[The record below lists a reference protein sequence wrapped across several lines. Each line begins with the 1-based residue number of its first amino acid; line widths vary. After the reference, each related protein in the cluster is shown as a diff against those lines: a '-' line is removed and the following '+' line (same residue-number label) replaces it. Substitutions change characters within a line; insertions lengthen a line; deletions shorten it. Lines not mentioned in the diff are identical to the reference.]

1 MKFNLLINQLD
12 EHNEVGILLAQKY
25 KIKSVVMLYRKKE
38 KKKLDKFKE
47 LYLDLNRIEVIDE
60 LIEEDNYDNLKNI
73 ISKYKEEE
81 IIINLTGGNRITSLI
96 MLKIAIELNIQ
107 CVYVDLLKKRRYIF
121 NKEYRII
128 EQSLEDISISDAIHL
143 SGANITLDSTS
154 LAEKSDI
161 QEFTKAILSNLDIWH
176 KYKQKLYD
184 NNIFKHDYKDTSRIN
199 INKYLVETEELK
211 IIYSIL
217 NCLKEKNEVE
227 FVEDKDNIEV
237 LFKNDYLKGFIF
249 KSGTWLE
256 VLTTLVVQSIEDI
269 DEVKSGLIF
278 YWGDDL
284 KRVRNELDIV
294 AIRDSVLICISCKD
308 SDKYDE
314 DALNE
319 LQVYSERLGGR
330 NVIKILVATKQPV
343 KKTVIDRAK
352 EMNINIVIL
361 DKNIDVFKKVLV
373 ELIKRRQFNLS
384 SFYVLFF
391 RLIELYIQN
400 QSQFGQVYLHQFQS
414 YPF

>member
-25 KIKSVVMLYRKKE
+25 KIKSVVMLYRNKE

-96 MLKIAIELNIQ
+96 MLKIAIELNLQ

-121 NKEYRII
+121 DKEYRII
-128 EQSLEDISISDAIHL
+128 EQPLEDISISDAIHL

-161 QEFTKAILSNLDIWH
+161 QEFTKVILSNLDIWH

-184 NNIFKHDYKDTSRIN
+184 NNIFKHDYKDTSKIN
-199 INKYLVETEELK
+199 INKCLVEAEELK
-211 IIYSIL
+211 LIHSIL
-217 NCLKEKNEVE
+217 NYLKEKNEIE
-227 FVEDKDNIEV
+227 FIEDKDNIEV
-237 LFKNDYLKGFIF
+237 VFKNDYLKGFIF

-256 VLTTLVVQSIEDI
+256 VVTTLVVQSIKDI

-284 KRVRNELDIV
+284 KRVRNELDVV

-330 NVIKILVATKQPV
+330 NAIKILVATKQPV
-343 KKTVIDRAK
+343 KKTVMDRAK

-361 DKNIDVFKKVLV
+361 DKNIDIFKKVLID
-373 ELIKRRQFNLS
+373 LIKKKT
-384 SFYVLFF
+384 V
-391 RLIELYIQN
+391 
-400 QSQFGQVYLHQFQS
+400 
-414 YPF
+414 

>member
-25 KIKSVVMLYRKKE
+25 KIKSVVMLYRNKE

-96 MLKIAIELNIQ
+96 MLKIAIELNLQ

-121 NKEYRII
+121 DKEYRII
-128 EQSLEDISISDAIHL
+128 EQPLEDISISDAIHL

-161 QEFTKAILSNLDIWH
+161 QEFTKAILSNLNIWH

-199 INKYLVETEELK
+199 INKCLVENEEFKL
-211 IIYSIL
+211 IYSIL
-217 NCLKEKNEVE
+217 NYLKEKNEIE
-227 FVEDKDNIEV
+227 FMEDKDNIEV
-237 LFKNDYLKGFIF
+237 VFKNDYLKGFIF

-269 DEVKSGLIF
+269 DEVKSGLTF

-284 KRVRNELDIV
+284 KRVRNELDVV

-330 NVIKILVATKQPV
+330 NAIKILVATKQPV
-343 KKTVIDRAK
+343 KKTVLDRAK

-361 DKNIDVFKKVLV
+361 DKNIDIFKRGLID
-373 ELIKRRQFNLS
+373 LIKKKT
-384 SFYVLFF
+384 V
-391 RLIELYIQN
+391 
-400 QSQFGQVYLHQFQS
+400 
-414 YPF
+414 

>member
-25 KIKSVVMLYRKKE
+25 KIKSVVMLYRNKE

-96 MLKIAIELNIQ
+96 MLKIAIELNLQ

-121 NKEYRII
+121 DKDYRII
-128 EQSLEDISISDAIHL
+128 EQPLEDISISDAIHL

-161 QEFTKAILSNLDIWH
+161 QEFTKVILSNLDIWH

-184 NNIFKHDYKDTSRIN
+184 NNIFKHDYKDTSKIN
-199 INKYLVETEELK
+199 INKCLVEAEELK
-211 IIYSIL
+211 LIYNIL
-217 NCLKEKNEVE
+217 NYLKEKNEVE
-227 FVEDKDNIEV
+227 FIEDKDSIEV
-237 LFKNDYLKGFIF
+237 VFKNDYLKGFIF

-269 DEVKSGLIF
+269 DEVKSGLTF

-284 KRVRNELDIV
+284 KRVRNELDVV
-294 AIRDSVLICISCKD
+294 AIRDSILICISCKD

-330 NVIKILVATKQPV
+330 NAIKILVATKQPV
-343 KKTVIDRAK
+343 KKTVLDRAK

-361 DKNIDVFKKVLV
+361 DKNIDIFKKVLID
-373 ELIKRRQFNLS
+373 LIKKKT
-384 SFYVLFF
+384 V
-391 RLIELYIQN
+391 
-400 QSQFGQVYLHQFQS
+400 
-414 YPF
+414 

>member
-25 KIKSVVMLYRKKE
+25 KIKSVVMLYRNKE
-38 KKKLDKFKE
+38 KKKLDKFKQ
-47 LYLDLNRIEVIDE
+47 LYLDLNKIEVIDE
-60 LIEEDNYDNLKNI
+60 LIDEDNYDNLKNI
-73 ISKYKEEE
+73 ISKYKEKD
-81 IIINLTGGNRITSLI
+81 IIINLTSGNRITSLI
-96 MLKIAIELNIQ
+96 MLKIAIELNLQ

-121 NKEYRII
+121 DKGYRII
-128 EQSLEDISISDAIHL
+128 EQPLEDISISDAIHL

-161 QEFTKAILSNLDIWH
+161 QEFTKTILSNLDIWH
-176 KYKQKLYD
+176 RYKQKLYD
-184 NNIFKHDYKDTSRIN
+184 NNIFKHDYKDTSKIN
-199 INKYLVETEELK
+199 INKCLVEAEELK
-211 IIYSIL
+211 LIHSIL
-217 NCLKEKNEVE
+217 NYLKEKNEIE
-227 FVEDKDNIEV
+227 FIEDKDNIEV
-237 LFKNDYLKGFIF
+237 VFKNDYLKGFIF

-256 VLTTLVVQSIEDI
+256 VVTTLVVQSIKDI

-284 KRVRNELDIV
+284 KRVRNELDVV

-330 NVIKILVATKQPV
+330 NAIKILVATKQPV
-343 KKTVIDRAK
+343 KKTVMDRAK

-361 DKNIDVFKKVLV
+361 DKNIDIFKKVLID
-373 ELIKRRQFNLS
+373 LIKKKT
-384 SFYVLFF
+384 V
-391 RLIELYIQN
+391 
-400 QSQFGQVYLHQFQS
+400 
-414 YPF
+414 

>member
-25 KIKSVVMLYRKKE
+25 KIKSVVMLYRNKE

-73 ISKYKEEE
+73 ISKYKEE

-96 MLKIAIELNIQ
+96 MLKIAIELNLQ

-121 NKEYRII
+121 DKEYRII
-128 EQSLEDISISDAIHL
+128 EQPLEDISISDAIHL

-161 QEFTKAILSNLDIWH
+161 QEFTKAILSNLNIWH

-199 INKYLVETEELK
+199 INKCLVENEEFKL
-211 IIYSIL
+211 IYSIL
-217 NCLKEKNEVE
+217 NYLKEKNEIE
-227 FVEDKDNIEV
+227 FMEDKDNIEV
-237 LFKNDYLKGFIF
+237 VFKNDYLKRFIF

-269 DEVKSGLIF
+269 DEVKSGLTF

-284 KRVRNELDIV
+284 KRVRNELDVV

-330 NVIKILVATKQPV
+330 NAIKILVATKQPV
-343 KKTVIDRAK
+343 KKTVLDRAK

-361 DKNIDVFKKVLV
+361 DKNIDIFKKVLID
-373 ELIKRRQFNLS
+373 LIKKKT
-384 SFYVLFF
+384 V
-391 RLIELYIQN
+391 
-400 QSQFGQVYLHQFQS
+400 
-414 YPF
+414 

>member
-25 KIKSVVMLYRKKE
+25 KIKSVVMLYRNKE

-81 IIINLTGGNRITSLI
+81 IIINLTSGNRITSLI
-96 MLKIAIELNIQ
+96 MLKIAIELNLQ

-121 NKEYRII
+121 DKEYRVI
-128 EQSLEDISISDAIHL
+128 EQPLEDISISDAIHL

-199 INKYLVETEELK
+199 INKCLVENEEFKL
-211 IIYSIL
+211 IYSIL
-217 NCLKEKNEVE
+217 NYLKEKNEIE
-227 FVEDKDNIEV
+227 FMEDKDNIEV
-237 LFKNDYLKGFIF
+237 VFKNDYLKGFIF

-269 DEVKSGLIF
+269 DEVKSGLTF

-284 KRVRNELDIV
+284 KRVRNELDVV

-330 NVIKILVATKQPV
+330 NAIKILVATKQPV
-343 KKTVIDRAK
+343 KKTVLDRAK

-361 DKNIDVFKKVLV
+361 DKNIDIFKKALID
-373 ELIKRRQFNLS
+373 LIKKKT
-384 SFYVLFF
+384 V
-391 RLIELYIQN
+391 
-400 QSQFGQVYLHQFQS
+400 
-414 YPF
+414 

>member
-12 EHNEVGILLAQKY
+12 EHNEVGLLLAQKY
-25 KIKSVVMLYRKKE
+25 KVKSVVMLYKNKE

-47 LYLDLNRIEVIDE
+47 LYIDFNNIEVIDE
-60 LIEEDNYDNLKNI
+60 LIDEDNYDNLKNI
-73 ISKYKEEE
+73 ISKYKEKE

-107 CVYVDLLKKRRYIF
+107 SVYVDLLKKRRYIF
-121 NKEYRII
+121 DKEYRII
-128 EQSLEDISISDAIHL
+128 EQPLEDISISDVIHL
-143 SGANITLDSTS
+143 SGSNITLDSTS

-161 QEFTKAILSNLDIWH
+161 QEFTKVILSNLDIWH

-184 NNIFKHDYKDTSRIN
+184 NNIFKHDYKDTSRIS
-199 INKYLVETEELK
+199 INKCLVESEELK
-211 IIYSIL
+211 LIYNIL
-217 NCLKEKNEVE
+217 NYLREKNEVE
-227 FVEDKDNIEV
+227 FIEDKDNIEV

-269 DEVKSGLIF
+269 DEVKSGLTF

-284 KRVRNELDIV
+284 KRVRNELDVV

-319 LQVYSERLGGR
+319 LQVYSERLGGK
-330 NVIKILVATKQPV
+330 NAIKILVATKQPV
-343 KKTVIDRAK
+343 KKTVLDRAK
-352 EMNINIVIL
+352 EMNINIVTL
-361 DKNIDVFKKVLV
+361 DKNIDIFKKALID
-373 ELIKRRQFNLS
+373 LIKKKT
-384 SFYVLFF
+384 V
-391 RLIELYIQN
+391 
-400 QSQFGQVYLHQFQS
+400 
-414 YPF
+414 

>member
-25 KIKSVVMLYRKKE
+25 KIKSVVMLYRNKE

-96 MLKIAIELNIQ
+96 MLKIAIELNLQ

-121 NKEYRII
+121 DKEYRII
-128 EQSLEDISISDAIHL
+128 EQPLEDISISDAIHL

-161 QEFTKAILSNLDIWH
+161 QEFTNAILSNLNIWH

-199 INKYLVETEELK
+199 INKCLVENEEFKL
-211 IIYSIL
+211 IYSIL
-217 NCLKEKNEVE
+217 NYLKEKNEIE
-227 FVEDKDNIEV
+227 FMEDKDNIEV
-237 LFKNDYLKGFIF
+237 VFKNDYLKGFIF

-269 DEVKSGLIF
+269 DEVKSGLTF

-284 KRVRNELDIV
+284 KRVRNELDVV

-330 NVIKILVATKQPV
+330 NAIKILVATKQPV
-343 KKTVIDRAK
+343 KKTVLDRAK

-361 DKNIDVFKKVLV
+361 DKNIDIFKKVLID
-373 ELIKRRQFNLS
+373 LIKKKT
-384 SFYVLFF
+384 V
-391 RLIELYIQN
+391 
-400 QSQFGQVYLHQFQS
+400 
-414 YPF
+414 

>member
-12 EHNEVGILLAQKY
+12 EHNEVGSLLAQKY
-25 KIKSVVMLYRKKE
+25 KIKSVVMLYRNKE

-47 LYLDLNRIEVIDE
+47 LCLDLNRIEVIDE

-81 IIINLTGGNRITSLI
+81 IIINLTGGNKITSLI
-96 MLKIAIELNIQ
+96 MLKIAIELNLQ

-121 NKEYRII
+121 DKEYRII
-128 EQSLEDISISDAIHL
+128 EQPLEDISISDAIHL

-199 INKYLVETEELK
+199 INKCLVENEEFKL
-211 IIYSIL
+211 IYSIL
-217 NCLKEKNEVE
+217 NCLREKNEVE
-227 FVEDKDNIEV
+227 FIEDKDNIEV

-269 DEVKSGLIF
+269 DEVKSGLTF

-284 KRVRNELDIV
+284 KRVRNELDVV

-330 NVIKILVATKQPV
+330 NAIKILVATKQPV
-343 KKTVIDRAK
+343 KKTVLDRAK

-361 DKNIDVFKKVLV
+361 DKNIDIFKKVLID
-373 ELIKRRQFNLS
+373 LIKKKT
-384 SFYVLFF
+384 V
-391 RLIELYIQN
+391 
-400 QSQFGQVYLHQFQS
+400 
-414 YPF
+414 

>member
-25 KIKSVVMLYRKKE
+25 KIKSVVMLYRNKE
-38 KKKLDKFKE
+38 KKKLDKFKQ
-47 LYLDLNRIEVIDE
+47 LYLDLNKIEVIDE
-60 LIEEDNYDNLKNI
+60 LIDEDNYDNLKNI
-73 ISKYKEEE
+73 ISKYKEKE
-81 IIINLTGGNRITSLI
+81 IIINLTSGNRITSLI
-96 MLKIAIELNIQ
+96 MLKIAIELNLQ

-121 NKEYRII
+121 DKGYRII
-128 EQSLEDISISDAIHL
+128 EQPLEDISISDAIHL

-176 KYKQKLYD
+176 RYKQKLYD
-184 NNIFKHDYKDTSRIN
+184 NNIFKHDYKDTSKIN
-199 INKYLVETEELK
+199 INKCLVEAEELK
-211 IIYSIL
+211 LIHSIL
-217 NCLKEKNEVE
+217 NYLKEKNEIE
-227 FVEDKDNIEV
+227 FIEDKDNIEV
-237 LFKNDYLKGFIF
+237 VFKNDYLKGFIF

-256 VLTTLVVQSIEDI
+256 VVTTLVVQSIKDI

-284 KRVRNELDIV
+284 KRVRNELDVV

-330 NVIKILVATKQPV
+330 NAIKILVATKQPV
-343 KKTVIDRAK
+343 KKTVMDRAK

-361 DKNIDVFKKVLV
+361 DKNIDIFKKVLID
-373 ELIKRRQFNLS
+373 LIKKKT
-384 SFYVLFF
+384 V
-391 RLIELYIQN
+391 
-400 QSQFGQVYLHQFQS
+400 
-414 YPF
+414 

>member
-25 KIKSVVMLYRKKE
+25 KIKSVVMLYRNKE
-38 KKKLDKFKE
+38 KKKLDKFKQ
-47 LYLDLNRIEVIDE
+47 LYLDLNKIEVIDE
-60 LIEEDNYDNLKNI
+60 LIDEDNYDNLKNI
-73 ISKYKEEE
+73 ISKYKEKE
-81 IIINLTGGNRITSLI
+81 IIINLTSGNRITSLI
-96 MLKIAIELNIQ
+96 MLKIAIELNLQ

-121 NKEYRII
+121 DKGYRII
-128 EQSLEDISISDAIHL
+128 EQPLEDISISDAIHL

-176 KYKQKLYD
+176 RYKQKLYD
-184 NNIFKHDYKDTSRIN
+184 NNIFKHDYKDTSKIN
-199 INKYLVETEELK
+199 INKCLIEAEELK
-211 IIYSIL
+211 LIHSIL
-217 NCLKEKNEVE
+217 NYLKEKNEIE
-227 FVEDKDNIEV
+227 FIEDKDNIEV
-237 LFKNDYLKGFIF
+237 VFKNDYLKGFIF

-256 VLTTLVVQSIEDI
+256 VVTTLVVQSIKDI

-284 KRVRNELDIV
+284 KRVRNELDVV

-330 NVIKILVATKQPV
+330 NAIKILVATKQPV
-343 KKTVIDRAK
+343 KKTVMDRAK

-361 DKNIDVFKKVLV
+361 DKNIDIFKKVLIGTV
-373 ELIKRRQFNLS
+373 DRF
-384 SFYVLFF
+384 V
-391 RLIELYIQN
+391 
-400 QSQFGQVYLHQFQS
+400 
-414 YPF
+414 

>member
-25 KIKSVVMLYRKKE
+25 KIKSVVMLYRNKE

-96 MLKIAIELNIQ
+96 MLKIAIELNLQ

-121 NKEYRII
+121 DKEYRII
-128 EQSLEDISISDAIHL
+128 EQPLEDRSISDAIHL

-199 INKYLVETEELK
+199 INKCLVENEEFKL
-211 IIYSIL
+211 IYSIL
-217 NCLKEKNEVE
+217 NYLKEKNEIE
-227 FVEDKDNIEV
+227 FMEDKDNIEV
-237 LFKNDYLKGFIF
+237 VFKNDYLKGFIF

-269 DEVKSGLIF
+269 DEVKSGLTF

-284 KRVRNELDIV
+284 KRVRNELDVV

-330 NVIKILVATKQPV
+330 NAIKILVATKQPV
-343 KKTVIDRAK
+343 KKTVLDRAK

-361 DKNIDVFKKVLV
+361 DKNIDIFKKVLID
-373 ELIKRRQFNLS
+373 LIKKKT
-384 SFYVLFF
+384 V
-391 RLIELYIQN
+391 
-400 QSQFGQVYLHQFQS
+400 
-414 YPF
+414 

>member
-12 EHNEVGILLAQKY
+12 EHNEVGLLLAQKY
-25 KIKSVVMLYRKKE
+25 KVKSVVMLYKNKE

-47 LYLDLNRIEVIDE
+47 LYIDFNNIEVIDE
-60 LIEEDNYDNLKNI
+60 LIDEDNYDNLKNI
-73 ISKYKEEE
+73 ISKYKEKE

-96 MLKIAIELNIQ
+96 MLKIAMELNIQ

-121 NKEYRII
+121 DKEYRII
-128 EQSLEDISISDAIHL
+128 EQPLEDISISDVIHL
-143 SGANITLDSTS
+143 SGSNITLDSTS

-161 QEFTKAILSNLDIWH
+161 QEFTKVILSNLDIWH

-184 NNIFKHDYKDTSRIN
+184 NNIFKHDYKDTSRIS
-199 INKYLVETEELK
+199 INKCLVESEELK
-211 IIYSIL
+211 LIYNIL
-217 NCLKEKNEVE
+217 NYLREKNEVE
-227 FVEDKDNIEV
+227 FIEDKDNIEV

-269 DEVKSGLIF
+269 DEVKSGLTF

-284 KRVRNELDIV
+284 KRVRNELDVV

-319 LQVYSERLGGR
+319 LQVYSERLGGK
-330 NVIKILVATKQPV
+330 NAIKILVATKQPV
-343 KKTVIDRAK
+343 KKTVLDRAK
-352 EMNINIVIL
+352 EMNINIVTL
-361 DKNIDVFKKVLV
+361 DKNIDIFKKALID
-373 ELIKRRQFNLS
+373 LIKKKT
-384 SFYVLFF
+384 V
-391 RLIELYIQN
+391 
-400 QSQFGQVYLHQFQS
+400 
-414 YPF
+414 

>member
-12 EHNEVGILLAQKY
+12 EHNEVGLLLAQKY
-25 KIKSVVMLYRKKE
+25 KVKSVVMLYKNKE

-47 LYLDLNRIEVIDE
+47 LYIDFNNIEVIDE
-60 LIEEDNYDNLKNI
+60 LIDEDNYDNLKNI
-73 ISKYKEEE
+73 ISKYKEKE

-121 NKEYRII
+121 DKEYRII
-128 EQSLEDISISDAIHL
+128 EQPLEDISISDVIHL
-143 SGANITLDSTS
+143 SGSNITLDSTS

-161 QEFTKAILSNLDIWH
+161 QEFTKVILSNLDIWH

-184 NNIFKHDYKDTSRIN
+184 NNIFKHDYKDTSRIS
-199 INKYLVETEELK
+199 INKCLVESEELK
-211 IIYSIL
+211 LIYNIL
-217 NCLKEKNEVE
+217 NYLREKNGVE
-227 FVEDKDNIEV
+227 FIEDKDNIEV

-269 DEVKSGLIF
+269 DEVKSGLTF

-284 KRVRNELDIV
+284 KRVRNELDVV

-319 LQVYSERLGGR
+319 LQVYSERLGGK
-330 NVIKILVATKQPV
+330 NAIKILVATKQPV
-343 KKTVIDRAK
+343 KKTVLDRAK
-352 EMNINIVIL
+352 EMNINIVTL
-361 DKNIDVFKKVLV
+361 DKNIDIFKKALID
-373 ELIKRRQFNLS
+373 LIKKKT
-384 SFYVLFF
+384 V
-391 RLIELYIQN
+391 
-400 QSQFGQVYLHQFQS
+400 
-414 YPF
+414 

>member
-12 EHNEVGILLAQKY
+12 EHNEVGLLLAQKY
-25 KIKSVVMLYRKKE
+25 KVKSVVMLYKNKE

-47 LYLDLNRIEVIDE
+47 LYIDFNNIEVIDE
-60 LIEEDNYDNLKNI
+60 LIDEDNYDNLKNI
-73 ISKYKEEE
+73 ISKYKEKE

-121 NKEYRII
+121 DKEYRII
-128 EQSLEDISISDAIHL
+128 EQPLEDISISDVIHL
-143 SGANITLDSTS
+143 SGSNITLDSTS

-161 QEFTKAILSNLDIWH
+161 QEFTKVILSNLDIWH

-184 NNIFKHDYKDTSRIN
+184 NNIFKHDYKDTSRIS
-199 INKYLVETEELK
+199 INKCLVESEELK
-211 IIYSIL
+211 LIYNIL
-217 NCLKEKNEVE
+217 NYLREKNEVE
-227 FVEDKDNIEV
+227 FIEDKDNIEV

-269 DEVKSGLIF
+269 DEVKSGLTF

-284 KRVRNELDIV
+284 KRVRNELDVV

-319 LQVYSERLGGR
+319 LQVYSERLGGK
-330 NVIKILVATKQPV
+330 NAIKILVATKQPV
-343 KKTVIDRAK
+343 KKTVLDRAK
-352 EMNINIVIL
+352 EMNINIVTL
-361 DKNIDVFKKVLV
+361 YKNIDIFKKALID
-373 ELIKRRQFNLS
+373 LIKKKT
-384 SFYVLFF
+384 V
-391 RLIELYIQN
+391 
-400 QSQFGQVYLHQFQS
+400 
-414 YPF
+414 

>member
-12 EHNEVGILLAQKY
+12 EHNEVGLLLAQKY
-25 KIKSVVMLYRKKE
+25 KVKSVVMLYKNKE

-47 LYLDLNRIEVIDE
+47 LYIDFNNIEVIDE
-60 LIEEDNYDNLKNI
+60 LIDEDNYDNLKNI
-73 ISKYKEEE
+73 ISKYKEKE
-81 IIINLTGGNRITSLI
+81 IIINLTSGNRITSLI
-96 MLKIAIELNIQ
+96 MLKIAIELNLQ

-121 NKEYRII
+121 DKGYRII
-128 EQSLEDISISDAIHL
+128 EQPLEDISISDAIHL

-176 KYKQKLYD
+176 RYKQKLYD
-184 NNIFKHDYKDTSRIN
+184 NNIFKHDYKDTSKIN
-199 INKYLVETEELK
+199 INKCLIEAEELK
-211 IIYSIL
+211 LIHSIL
-217 NCLKEKNEVE
+217 NYLKEKNEIE
-227 FVEDKDNIEV
+227 FIEDKDNIEV
-237 LFKNDYLKGFIF
+237 VFKNDYLKGFIF

-256 VLTTLVVQSIEDI
+256 VVTTLVVQSIKDI

-284 KRVRNELDIV
+284 KRVRNELDVV

-330 NVIKILVATKQPV
+330 NAIKILVATKQPV
-343 KKTVIDRAK
+343 KKTVMDRAK

-361 DKNIDVFKKVLV
+361 DKNIDIFKKVLIGTV
-373 ELIKRRQFNLS
+373 DRF
-384 SFYVLFF
+384 V
-391 RLIELYIQN
+391 
-400 QSQFGQVYLHQFQS
+400 
-414 YPF
+414 

>member
-12 EHNEVGILLAQKY
+12 EHNEVGILLAKKY
-25 KIKSVVMLYRKKE
+25 KVKSVVMLYKNKE

-47 LYLDLNRIEVIDE
+47 LYIDFNNIEVIDE

-373 ELIKRRQFNLS
+373 ELIKKKT
-384 SFYVLFF
+384 V
-391 RLIELYIQN
+391 
-400 QSQFGQVYLHQFQS
+400 
-414 YPF
+414 

>member
-25 KIKSVVMLYRKKE
+25 KIKSVVMLYRNKE

-96 MLKIAIELNIQ
+96 MLKIAIELNLQ

-121 NKEYRII
+121 DKEYRII
-128 EQSLEDISISDAIHL
+128 EQPLEDISISDAIHL

-199 INKYLVETEELK
+199 INKCLVENEEFKL
-211 IIYSIL
+211 IYSIL
-217 NCLKEKNEVE
+217 NYLKEKNEIE
-227 FVEDKDNIEV
+227 FMEDKDNIEV
-237 LFKNDYLKGFIF
+237 VFKNDYLKGFIF

-269 DEVKSGLIF
+269 DEVKSGLTF

-284 KRVRNELDIV
+284 KRVRNELDVV

-330 NVIKILVATKQPV
+330 NAIKILVATKQPV
-343 KKTVIDRAK
+343 KQTVLDRAK

-361 DKNIDVFKKVLV
+361 DKNIDIFKKVLID
-373 ELIKRRQFNLS
+373 LIKKKT
-384 SFYVLFF
+384 V
-391 RLIELYIQN
+391 
-400 QSQFGQVYLHQFQS
+400 
-414 YPF
+414 

>member
-1 MKFNLLINQLD
+1 VENNEKEDSLMKFNLLINQLD
-12 EHNEVGILLAQKY
+12 EHNEVGLLLAQKY
-25 KIKSVVMLYRKKE
+25 KVKSVVMLYKNKE

-47 LYLDLNRIEVIDE
+47 LYIDFNNIEVIDE
-60 LIEEDNYDNLKNI
+60 LIDEDNYDNLKNI
-73 ISKYKEEE
+73 ISKYKEKE

-121 NKEYRII
+121 DKEYRII
-128 EQSLEDISISDAIHL
+128 EQPLEDISISDVIHL
-143 SGANITLDSTS
+143 SGSNITLDSTS

-161 QEFTKAILSNLDIWH
+161 QEFTKVILSNLDIWH

-184 NNIFKHDYKDTSRIN
+184 NNIFKHDYKDTSRIS
-199 INKYLVETEELK
+199 INKCLVESEELK
-211 IIYSIL
+211 LIYNIL
-217 NCLKEKNEVE
+217 NYLREKNEVE
-227 FVEDKDNIEV
+227 FIEDKDNIEV

-269 DEVKSGLIF
+269 DEVKSGLTF

-284 KRVRNELDIV
+284 KRVRNELDVV

-319 LQVYSERLGGR
+319 LQVYSERLGGK
-330 NVIKILVATKQPV
+330 NAIKILVATKQPV
-343 KKTVIDRAK
+343 KKTVLDRAK
-352 EMNINIVIL
+352 EMNINIVTL
-361 DKNIDVFKKVLV
+361 DKNIDIFKKALID
-373 ELIKRRQFNLS
+373 LIKKKT
-384 SFYVLFF
+384 V
-391 RLIELYIQN
+391 
-400 QSQFGQVYLHQFQS
+400 
-414 YPF
+414 

>member
-12 EHNEVGILLAQKY
+12 EHNEVGLLLAQKY
-25 KIKSVVMLYRKKE
+25 KVKSVVMLYKNKE

-47 LYLDLNRIEVIDE
+47 LYIDFNNIEVINE
-60 LIEEDNYDNLKNI
+60 LIDEDNYDNLKNI
-73 ISKYKEEE
+73 ISKYKEKE

-121 NKEYRII
+121 DKEYRII
-128 EQSLEDISISDAIHL
+128 EQPLEDISISDVIHL
-143 SGANITLDSTS
+143 SGSNITLDSTS

-161 QEFTKAILSNLDIWH
+161 QEFTKVILSNLDIWH

-184 NNIFKHDYKDTSRIN
+184 NNIFKHDYKDTSRIS
-199 INKYLVETEELK
+199 INKCLVESEELK
-211 IIYSIL
+211 LIYNIL
-217 NCLKEKNEVE
+217 NYLREKNEVE
-227 FVEDKDNIEV
+227 FIEDKDNIEV

-269 DEVKSGLIF
+269 DEVKSGLTF

-284 KRVRNELDIV
+284 KRVRNELDVV

-319 LQVYSERLGGR
+319 LQVYSERLGGK
-330 NVIKILVATKQPV
+330 NAIKILVATKQPV
-343 KKTVIDRAK
+343 KKTVLDRAK
-352 EMNINIVIL
+352 EMNINIVTL
-361 DKNIDVFKKVLV
+361 DKNIDIFKKALID
-373 ELIKRRQFNLS
+373 LIKKKT
-384 SFYVLFF
+384 V
-391 RLIELYIQN
+391 
-400 QSQFGQVYLHQFQS
+400 
-414 YPF
+414 

>member
-25 KIKSVVMLYRKKE
+25 KIKSVVMLYRNKE

-96 MLKIAIELNIQ
+96 MLKIAIELNLQ
-107 CVYVDLLKKRRYIF
+107 CVYVDLFKKRRYIF
-121 NKEYRII
+121 DKEYRII
-128 EQSLEDISISDAIHL
+128 EQPLEDISISDAIHL

-161 QEFTKAILSNLDIWH
+161 QEFTKVILSNLDIWH

-199 INKYLVETEELK
+199 INKCLVENEEFKL
-211 IIYSIL
+211 IYSIL
-217 NCLKEKNEVE
+217 NCLREKNEVE
-227 FVEDKDNIEV
+227 FIEDKDNIEV

-269 DEVKSGLIF
+269 DEVKSGLTF

-284 KRVRNELDIV
+284 KRVRNELDVV

-330 NVIKILVATKQPV
+330 NAIKILVATKQPV
-343 KKTVIDRAK
+343 KKTVLDRAK

-361 DKNIDVFKKVLV
+361 DKNIDIFKKVLID
-373 ELIKRRQFNLS
+373 LIKKKT
-384 SFYVLFF
+384 V
-391 RLIELYIQN
+391 
-400 QSQFGQVYLHQFQS
+400 
-414 YPF
+414 

>member
-12 EHNEVGILLAQKY
+12 EHNEVGLLLAQKY
-25 KIKSVVMLYRKKE
+25 KVKSVVMLYKNKE

-47 LYLDLNRIEVIDE
+47 LYIDFNNIEVIDE
-60 LIEEDNYDNLKNI
+60 LIDEDNYDNLKNI
-73 ISKYKEEE
+73 ISKYKEKE

-121 NKEYRII
+121 DKEYRII
-128 EQSLEDISISDAIHL
+128 EQPLEDISISDVIHL
-143 SGANITLDSTS
+143 SGSNITLDSTS

-161 QEFTKAILSNLDIWH
+161 QEFTKVILSNLDIWH

-184 NNIFKHDYKDTSRIN
+184 NNIFKHDYKDTSRIS
-199 INKYLVETEELK
+199 INKCLVESEELK
-211 IIYSIL
+211 LIYNIL
-217 NCLKEKNEVE
+217 NYLREKNEVE
-227 FVEDKDNIEV
+227 FIEDKDNIEV

-269 DEVKSGLIF
+269 DEVKSGLTF

-284 KRVRNELDIV
+284 KRVRNELDVV

-319 LQVYSERLGGR
+319 LQVYSERLGGK
-330 NVIKILVATKQPV
+330 NAIKILVATKQPV
-343 KKTVIDRAK
+343 KKTVLDRAK

-361 DKNIDVFKKVLV
+361 DKNIDIFKKVLID
-373 ELIKRRQFNLS
+373 LIKKKT
-384 SFYVLFF
+384 V
-391 RLIELYIQN
+391 
-400 QSQFGQVYLHQFQS
+400 
-414 YPF
+414 

>member
-1 MKFNLLINQLD
+1 MKEDSLMKFNLLINQLD

-25 KIKSVVMLYRKKE
+25 KIKSVVMLYRNKE

-73 ISKYKEEE
+73 ISKYKEED

-96 MLKIAIELNIQ
+96 MLKIAIELNLQ

-121 NKEYRII
+121 DKEYRII
-128 EQSLEDISISDAIHL
+128 EQPLEDISISDAIHL

-199 INKYLVETEELK
+199 INKCLVENEEFKL
-211 IIYSIL
+211 IYSIL
-217 NCLKEKNEVE
+217 NYLKEKNEIE
-227 FVEDKDNIEV
+227 FMEDKDNIEV
-237 LFKNDYLKGFIF
+237 VFKNDYLKGFIF

-256 VLTTLVVQSIEDI
+256 VLTALVVQSIEDI
-269 DEVKSGLIF
+269 DEVKSGLTF

-284 KRVRNELDIV
+284 KRVRNELDVV

-330 NVIKILVATKQPV
+330 NAIKILVATKQPV
-343 KKTVIDRAK
+343 KKTVLDRAK

-361 DKNIDVFKKVLV
+361 DKNIDIFKKVLID
-373 ELIKRRQFNLS
+373 LIKKKT
-384 SFYVLFF
+384 V
-391 RLIELYIQN
+391 
-400 QSQFGQVYLHQFQS
+400 
-414 YPF
+414 

>member
-12 EHNEVGILLAQKY
+12 EHNEVGLLLAQKY
-25 KIKSVVMLYRKKE
+25 KVKSVVMLYKNKE

-47 LYLDLNRIEVIDE
+47 LYIDFNNIEVIDE
-60 LIEEDNYDNLKNI
+60 LIDEDNYDNLKNI
-73 ISKYKEEE
+73 ISKYKEKE

-121 NKEYRII
+121 DKEYRII
-128 EQSLEDISISDAIHL
+128 GQPLEDISISDVIHL
-143 SGANITLDSTS
+143 SGSNITLDSTS

-161 QEFTKAILSNLDIWH
+161 QEFTKVILSNLDIWH

-184 NNIFKHDYKDTSRIN
+184 NNIFKHDYKDTSRIS
-199 INKYLVETEELK
+199 INKCLVESEELK
-211 IIYSIL
+211 LIYNIL
-217 NCLKEKNEVE
+217 NYLREKNEVE
-227 FVEDKDNIEV
+227 FIEDKDNIEV

-269 DEVKSGLIF
+269 DEVKSGLTF

-284 KRVRNELDIV
+284 KRVRNELDVV

-319 LQVYSERLGGR
+319 LQVYSERLGGK
-330 NVIKILVATKQPV
+330 NAIKILVATKQPV
-343 KKTVIDRAK
+343 KKTVLDRAK
-352 EMNINIVIL
+352 EMNINIVTL
-361 DKNIDVFKKVLV
+361 DKNIDIFKKALID
-373 ELIKRRQFNLS
+373 LIKKKT
-384 SFYVLFF
+384 V
-391 RLIELYIQN
+391 
-400 QSQFGQVYLHQFQS
+400 
-414 YPF
+414 

>member
-25 KIKSVVMLYRKKE
+25 KIKSVVMLYRNKE

-73 ISKYKEEE
+73 ISKYKEED

-96 MLKIAIELNIQ
+96 MLKIAIELNLQ

-121 NKEYRII
+121 DKEYRII
-128 EQSLEDISISDAIHL
+128 EQPLEDISISDAIHL

-199 INKYLVETEELK
+199 INKCLVENEEFKL
-211 IIYSIL
+211 IYSIL
-217 NCLKEKNEVE
+217 NYLKEKNEIE
-227 FVEDKDNIEV
+227 FMEDKDNIEV
-237 LFKNDYLKGFIF
+237 VFKNDYLKGFIF

-269 DEVKSGLIF
+269 DEVKSGLTF

-284 KRVRNELDIV
+284 KRVRNELDVV

-330 NVIKILVATKQPV
+330 NAIKILVATKQPV
-343 KKTVIDRAK
+343 KKTVLDRAK

-361 DKNIDVFKKVLV
+361 DKNIDIFKRGLID
-373 ELIKRRQFNLS
+373 LIKKKT
-384 SFYVLFF
+384 V
-391 RLIELYIQN
+391 
-400 QSQFGQVYLHQFQS
+400 
-414 YPF
+414 

>member
-12 EHNEVGILLAQKY
+12 EHNEVGLLLAQKY
-25 KIKSVVMLYRKKE
+25 KVKSVVMLYKNKE

-47 LYLDLNRIEVIDE
+47 LYIDFNNIEVIDE
-60 LIEEDNYDNLKNI
+60 LIDEDNYDNLKNI
-73 ISKYKEEE
+73 ISKYKEKE

-121 NKEYRII
+121 DKEYRII
-128 EQSLEDISISDAIHL
+128 EQPLEDISISDVIHL
-143 SGANITLDSTS
+143 SGSNITLDSTS

-161 QEFTKAILSNLDIWH
+161 QEITKVILSNLDIWH

-184 NNIFKHDYKDTSRIN
+184 NNIFKHDYKDTSRIS
-199 INKYLVETEELK
+199 INKCLVESEELK
-211 IIYSIL
+211 LIYNIL
-217 NCLKEKNEVE
+217 NYLREKNEVE
-227 FVEDKDNIEV
+227 FIEDKDNIEV

-269 DEVKSGLIF
+269 DEVKSGLTF

-284 KRVRNELDIV
+284 KRVRNELDVV

-319 LQVYSERLGGR
+319 LQVYSERLGGK
-330 NVIKILVATKQPV
+330 NAIKILVATKQPV
-343 KKTVIDRAK
+343 KKTVLDRAK
-352 EMNINIVIL
+352 EMNINIVTL
-361 DKNIDVFKKVLV
+361 DKNIDIFKKALID
-373 ELIKRRQFNLS
+373 LIKKKT
-384 SFYVLFF
+384 V
-391 RLIELYIQN
+391 
-400 QSQFGQVYLHQFQS
+400 
-414 YPF
+414 

>member
-1 MKFNLLINQLD
+1 MENNEKEDSLMKFNLLINQLD

-25 KIKSVVMLYRKKE
+25 KIKSVVMLYRNKE

-73 ISKYKEEE
+73 ISKYKEED

-96 MLKIAIELNIQ
+96 MLKIAIELNLQ

-121 NKEYRII
+121 DKEYRII
-128 EQSLEDISISDAIHL
+128 EQPLEDISISDAIHL

-199 INKYLVETEELK
+199 INKCLVENEEFKL
-211 IIYSIL
+211 IYSIL
-217 NCLKEKNEVE
+217 NYLKEKNEIE
-227 FVEDKDNIEV
+227 FMEDKDNIEV
-237 LFKNDYLKGFIF
+237 VFKNDYLKGFIF

-269 DEVKSGLIF
+269 DEVKSGLTF

-284 KRVRNELDIV
+284 KRVRNELDVV

-330 NVIKILVATKQPV
+330 NAIKILVATKQPV
-343 KKTVIDRAK
+343 KKTVLDRAK

-361 DKNIDVFKKVLV
+361 DKNIDIFKRGLID
-373 ELIKRRQFNLS
+373 LIKKKT
-384 SFYVLFF
+384 V
-391 RLIELYIQN
+391 
-400 QSQFGQVYLHQFQS
+400 
-414 YPF
+414 

>member
-25 KIKSVVMLYRKKE
+25 KIKSVVMLYRNKE

-96 MLKIAIELNIQ
+96 MLKIAIELNLQ

-121 NKEYRII
+121 DKEYRII
-128 EQSLEDISISDAIHL
+128 EQPLEDISISDAIHL

-199 INKYLVETEELK
+199 INKCLVENEEFKL
-211 IIYSIL
+211 IYSIL
-217 NCLKEKNEVE
+217 NYLKEKNEIE
-227 FVEDKDNIEV
+227 FMEDKDNIEV
-237 LFKNDYLKGFIF
+237 VFKNDYLKGFIF

-269 DEVKSGLIF
+269 DEVKSGLTF

-284 KRVRNELDIV
+284 KRVRNELDVV

-319 LQVYSERLGGR
+319 LQVYSERLGGK
-330 NVIKILVATKQPV
+330 NAIKILVATKQPV
-343 KKTVIDRAK
+343 KKTVLDRAK
-352 EMNINIVIL
+352 EMNINIVTL
-361 DKNIDVFKKVLV
+361 DKNIDIFKKALID
-373 ELIKRRQFNLS
+373 LIKKKT
-384 SFYVLFF
+384 V
-391 RLIELYIQN
+391 
-400 QSQFGQVYLHQFQS
+400 
-414 YPF
+414 

>member
-25 KIKSVVMLYRKKE
+25 KIKSVVMLYRNKE
-38 KKKLDKFKE
+38 KKKLDKFKQ
-47 LYLDLNRIEVIDE
+47 LYLDLNKIEVIDE
-60 LIEEDNYDNLKNI
+60 LIDEDNYDNLKNI
-73 ISKYKEEE
+73 ISKYKEKD
-81 IIINLTGGNRITSLI
+81 IIINLTSGNRVTSLI
-96 MLKIAIELNIQ
+96 MLKIAIELNLQ

-121 NKEYRII
+121 DKGYRII
-128 EQSLEDISISDAIHL
+128 EQPLEDISISDAIHL

-161 QEFTKAILSNLDIWH
+161 QEFTKTILSNLDIWH
-176 KYKQKLYD
+176 RYKQKLYD
-184 NNIFKHDYKDTSRIN
+184 NNIFKHDYKDTSKIN
-199 INKYLVETEELK
+199 INKCLVEAEELK
-211 IIYSIL
+211 LIHSIL
-217 NCLKEKNEVE
+217 NYLKEKNEIE
-227 FVEDKDNIEV
+227 FIEDKDNIEV
-237 LFKNDYLKGFIF
+237 VFKNDYLKGFIF

-256 VLTTLVVQSIEDI
+256 VVTTLVVQSIKDI

-284 KRVRNELDIV
+284 KRVRNELDVV

-330 NVIKILVATKQPV
+330 NAIKILVATKQPV
-343 KKTVIDRAK
+343 KKTVMDRAK

-361 DKNIDVFKKVLV
+361 DKNIDIFKKVLID
-373 ELIKRRQFNLS
+373 LIKKKT
-384 SFYVLFF
+384 V
-391 RLIELYIQN
+391 
-400 QSQFGQVYLHQFQS
+400 
-414 YPF
+414 

>member
-12 EHNEVGILLAQKY
+12 EHNEVGILLAKKY
-25 KIKSVVMLYRKKE
+25 KIKSVVMLYRNKE

-373 ELIKRRQFNLS
+373 ELIKKKT
-384 SFYVLFF
+384 V
-391 RLIELYIQN
+391 
-400 QSQFGQVYLHQFQS
+400 
-414 YPF
+414 